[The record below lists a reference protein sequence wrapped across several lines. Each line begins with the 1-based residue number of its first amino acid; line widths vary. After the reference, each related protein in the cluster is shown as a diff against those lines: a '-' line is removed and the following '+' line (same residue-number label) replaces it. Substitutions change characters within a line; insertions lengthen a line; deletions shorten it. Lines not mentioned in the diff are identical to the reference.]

1 MKIDNIQING
11 FGKIKN
17 KNINLK
23 NGINLIYGNN
33 ESGKSTLV
41 NFIKAM
47 FYGVNKNKS
56 GQAFSELERFKPW
69 GDLDFSGKIE
79 YEIEEKKYTAVRE
92 FNKNNC
98 KVYDENGIEITN
110 NFNKDKSRGAE
121 IGLEQ
126 LSIDEETFVNT
137 IFVSQDNVQIDNIGR
152 KSVIQKLTNMIQ
164 SGDESTSYDKT
175 KQKLQKKLLE
185 EVGTERTQNK
195 PLNAI
200 TREIN
205 LLEEKKQNLIL
216 NKERRDNISELE
228 KDIDAKISNVEKDL
242 EKANKVLEIKNRY
255 VSLLKERENDYE
267 ILVKIAEKEYQN
279 QLENN
284 KKLRKITTDI
294 TLILTLIL
302 ILSSALLKWY
312 LPCAIIALIGIILVI
327 TFNKIFS
334 REIKKAE
341 VPNFDVVKEDF
352 KKKENKE
359 LYFLKKEG
367 IGESLSTR
375 KIQDLQKLIEG
386 LKKKKSDLI
395 LEKHKLKVEVE
406 TLKENLDRLNEI
418 EERLEELY
426 EKETEIRK
434 LEYSIKLAITKLDE
448 AYISLK
454 EEVVPKLENAIKNSI
469 AETTNNKYQK
479 IFYNDQDGILIEN
492 QLGDI
497 VTIDKLSVGT
507 IDQAYLGFRL
517 GVAKET
523 ANLPLILDESF
534 AFYDNER
541 LENILRLF
549 VKNYS
554 ERQILILSCSSRE
567 KEILEKMNVEFNL
580 IKIEE

>member
-110 NFNKDKSRGAE
+110 NFNKDKSRGTE

-126 LSIDEETFVNT
+126 LNIDEETFVNT

-164 SGDESTSYDKT
+164 SGDESISYDKT

-554 ERQILILSCSSRE
+554 ERQIIILSCSSRE
-567 KEILEKMNVEFNL
+567 KEILEKMNAEFNL

>member
-1 MKIDNIQING
+1 M
-11 FGKIKN
+11 
-17 KNINLK
+17 
-23 NGINLIYGNN
+23 
-33 ESGKSTLV
+33 
-41 NFIKAM
+41 
-47 FYGVNKNKS
+47 
-56 GQAFSELERFKPW
+56 
-69 GDLDFSGKIE
+69 
-79 YEIEEKKYTAVRE
+79 
-92 FNKNNC
+92 
-98 KVYDENGIEITN
+98 
-110 NFNKDKSRGAE
+110 
-121 IGLEQ
+121 
-126 LSIDEETFVNT
+126 
-137 IFVSQDNVQIDNIGR
+137 
-152 KSVIQKLTNMIQ
+152 
-164 SGDESTSYDKT
+164 
-175 KQKLQKKLLE
+175 
-185 EVGTERTQNK
+185 
-195 PLNAI
+195 
-200 TREIN
+200 
-205 LLEEKKQNLIL
+205 
-216 NKERRDNISELE
+216 
-228 KDIDAKISNVEKDL
+228 
-242 EKANKVLEIKNRY
+242 
-255 VSLLKERENDYE
+255 
-267 ILVKIAEKEYQN
+267 
-279 QLENN
+279 
-284 KKLRKITTDI
+284 
-294 TLILTLIL
+294 
-302 ILSSALLKWY
+302 
-312 LPCAIIALIGIILVI
+312 
-327 TFNKIFS
+327 
-334 REIKKAE
+334 
-341 VPNFDVVKEDF
+341 PNFDVVKEDF

-554 ERQILILSCSSRE
+554 ERQIIILSCSSRE